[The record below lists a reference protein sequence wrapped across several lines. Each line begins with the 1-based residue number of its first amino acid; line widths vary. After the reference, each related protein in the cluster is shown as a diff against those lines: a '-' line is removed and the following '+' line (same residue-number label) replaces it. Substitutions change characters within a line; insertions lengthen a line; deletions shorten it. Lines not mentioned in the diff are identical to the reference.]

1 MEKDIQ
7 FRKNFIW
14 NTLGTGFNAFN
25 SLFFM
30 IIATRING
38 VEQAGIFTLAFS
50 TATILYS
57 IGIYAGRIYQV
68 TELNKEISDKDFIAS
83 RIVTCILMIILV
95 LGFCLIRGYEIEKL
109 IVFLLLTIY
118 KVLEAFS
125 DVIYGIL
132 QKQDK
137 LDIVGKSLFIKS
149 LLSICAFMIFNLIT
163 KNMIISIVSMII
175 ICIVIIIIYD
185 IKKAYSY
192 IDLKKKVKIENVWS
206 IFKKGFFVFA
216 ISFLGMYVL
225 NAPKYAIDT
234 YLTSDYQT
242 IFGII
247 VMPATVI
254 GLVAQFL
261 IYPYLNQIVTLYKNN
276 DIINLKKLLLKIIL
290 FVVAFGIIATLLGY
304 FIGTQILGLI
314 YGIDLSM
321 YKLGLAV
328 IIVSATLYTIGT
340 ICSSILTTVRET
352 FSQFIIY
359 IIVSIFALIL
369 SNLFTKTFEIKGAI
383 IAYFLIMAIQSLS
396 YYIYTRIKLKKLFK
410 KEQEDEESNCNITS
424 L

>member
-1 MEKDIQ
+1 MEKDKQ
-7 FRKNFIW
+7 FNRNFTW
-14 NTLGTGFNAFN
+14 NTIGTGLNAFT

-30 IIATRING
+30 IIVTRING
-38 VEQAGIFTLAFS
+38 VDEAGIFTLAFS

-68 TELNKEISDKDFIAS
+68 TELNEEISDKDFIAS
-83 RIVTCILMIILV
+83 RIITCILMIIFI
-95 LGFCLIRGYEIEKL
+95 LGFCLFRGYDAEKL
-109 IVFLLLTIY
+109 VIFLLLTIY

-132 QKQDK
+132 QKHDN

-149 LLSICAFMIFNLIT
+149 LISILIFLILNLIT
-163 KNMIISIVSMII
+163 KSIIFSIIAM
-175 ICIVIIIIYD
+175 IVICVIIMITYD
-185 IKKAYSY
+185 FKRAYTY
-192 IDLKKKVKIENVWS
+192 IDFSRKIKMQNVWN

-234 YLTSDYQT
+234 YLTNDYQT
-242 IFGII
+242 VFGII

-261 IYPYLNQIVTLYKNN
+261 IFPYLNKIVELYKNK
-276 DIINLKKLLLKIIL
+276 DLKNLKKLLLKIISI
-290 FVVAFGIIATLLGY
+290 VIAFGIIATLLGY
-304 FIGTQILGLI
+304 FIGTQILGFI
-314 YGIDLSM
+314 YGINLSM
-321 YKLGLAV
+321 YKTGLAV

-359 IIVSIFALIL
+359 ILVAIVAMIL
-369 SNLFTKTFEIKGAI
+369 SNILTYKSGIKGAVF
-383 IAYFLIMAIQSLS
+383 AYFLIMVVQSTL
-396 YYIYTRIKLKKLFK
+396 YFIYTKIKLKKIFNNTK
-410 KEQEDEESNCNITS
+410 N
-424 L
+424 